1 MVLACLTLIM
11 SCSDATNSTSEQHS
25 AVSKQEKKSPKEA
38 VDLVVDSIAFQND
51 FMGSIA
57 VSRAGELIYSRA
69 IGYADVATTKPSN
82 QDTRYRIGSLS
93 KTYTATLILKAV
105 EDGALALEQTIE
117 QFFPNLE
124 NAKHIRIVDLLQ
136 HHSGI
141 PNFTQDKQFLTYH
154 TEFKSKQEMLRI
166 IQGYASNFTPNSK
179 AEYSNSNYFLL
190 ALVLE
195 SVYSKSY
202 EQILNE
208 HIVQPLGLTAT
219 YVGKKVSISQNEA
232 VSYRYTDN
240 WQVTPETDM
249 SLAFGAGSIVST
261 PNEVSVFMNAL
272 FNGQIVS
279 KEYVKQMKTLKNQF
293 GMGLKHYT
301 LSGRDAYGHRGSID
315 GFKSSAVYFPDEQ
328 VTLVVTSNGSNDNME
343 GVFRGVVKAYFNDA
357 PIAIAAD
364 ELEKY
369 VGVYTSQSDP
379 SDKVV
384 FTRQA
389 NVLIHIIGGEF
400 QEQLIYK
407 GQRQFLFEQ
416 MYAPAM
422 LFIFSEDGSELE
434 LTQDAFTGTYIKDS

>member
-11 SCSDATNSTSEQHS
+11 SCSDATNSTSEPYS
-25 AVSKQEKKSPKEA
+25 AVSKQEKKSPQEA
-38 VDLVVDSIAFQND
+38 IDVVVDSFAQQND

-57 VSRAGELIYSRA
+57 LTKAGELIYSRA
-69 IGYADVATTKPSN
+69 IGYANVSTTKPSN

-117 QFFPNLE
+117 RFFPKLE
-124 NAKHIRIVDLLQ
+124 NAERIRIIDLLQ

-154 TEFKSKQEMLRI
+154 TEFKSKQEMLTM
-166 IQGYASNFTPNSK
+166 IQGYASNFPPDTR

-190 ALVLE
+190 ALILE
-195 SVYSKSY
+195 SIYNKSY
-202 EQILNE
+202 EQLLNE

-219 YVGKKVSISQNEA
+219 YVGKKVNISQNEA
-232 VSYRYTDN
+232 VSYRYIDN

-272 FNGQIVS
+272 FNGRIVS
-279 KEYVKQMKTLKNQF
+279 NEYVKQMKTLKNQF
-293 GMGLKHYT
+293 GMALKHYT

-328 VTLVVTSNGSNDNME
+328 VTLVVTSNGSNDNIE
-343 GVFRGVVKAYFNDA
+343 GLFRDVVKAYFDDA
-357 PIAIAAD
+357 AIEISSA
-364 ELEKY
+364 ELQKY
-369 VGVYTSQSDP
+369 VGIYTSTSDP

-389 NVLIHIIGGEF
+389 DVLIHIIGGEF
-400 QEQLIYK
+400 QEQLIYQ

-422 LFIFSEDGSELE
+422 LFTFSEDGKALE
-434 LTQDAFTGTYIKDS
+434 LVQDKFTGKFIKES